1 MNFKSIIIGFL
12 ILNCSFFILNGCGY
26 KPSSYYAKNEI
37 SGKVYV
43 DLSIDINNSQNSI
56 LIKDAMNEMVLNRF
70 EAQLTQNKELADT
83 YVLVKLGSVSHSVL
97 ASDNEGYAK
106 TYRADVTIAVQYQKR
121 GEVKKNISVSNYYD
135 YNVESDALVS
145 DQQKQE
151 AVKNAATKALSDL
164 FSKIAVNSFKE

>member
-1 MNFKSIIIGFL
+1 MLS
-12 ILNCSFFILNGCGY
+12 GCGY

-43 DLSIDINNSQNSI
+43 DLAMDIENSQNSV
-56 LIKDAMNEMVLNRF
+56 LVKDAINEMVLSRF
-70 EAQLTQNKELADT
+70 NAQLTQNKEEADT
-83 YVLVKLGSVSHSVL
+83 QVFIKLARVSHSVM

-106 TYRADVTIAVQYQKR
+106 TYRANVTISVMYQKKDQ
-121 GEVKKNISVSNYYD
+121 EKKNISVSNYYD
-135 YNVESDALVS
+135 YNVEANSLVS

-151 AVKNAATKALSDL
+151 AVKNAAQRALSDL

>member
-1 MNFKSIIIGFL
+1 MNLKSIITLSLIVSFSFL
-12 ILNCSFFILNGCGY
+12 ILSGCGY

-43 DLSIDINNSQNSI
+43 DLTMDMENSQNAV
-56 LIKDAMNEMVLNRF
+56 LVKDAMNEMILNRF
-70 EAQLTQNKELADT
+70 NAHLTQNKEQADT
-83 YVLVKLGSVSHSVL
+83 YVLVQLASVSHSVM

-106 TYRADVTIAVQYQKR
+106 TYRANVTISVQYQKR
-121 GEVKKNISVSNYYD
+121 GKEKRHVSVSNYYD

-151 AVKNAATKALSDL
+151 AVRNAAVKALSDL

>member
-1 MNFKSIIIGFL
+1 MNFKSIIISFV
-12 ILNCSFFILNGCGY
+12 ILNYTLFMLSGCGY

-43 DLSIDINNSQNSI
+43 DLEMDIENSQNSV
-56 LIKDAMNEMVLNRF
+56 LVKDAMNEMVLSRF
-70 EAQLTQNKELADT
+70 NAQLTQNKEEADT
-83 YVLVKLGSVSHSVL
+83 QVFVRLASVSHSVM

-106 TYRADVTIAVQYQKR
+106 TYRANVTISVIYQKR
-121 GEVKKNISVSNYYD
+121 DQEKKNLSVSNYYD
-135 YNVESDALVS
+135 YNVEANSLVS

-151 AVKNAATKALSDL
+151 AVKNAATKALGDL

>member
-1 MNFKSIIIGFL
+1 MNVRYFFTLFLAFNFSLL
-12 ILNCSFFILNGCGY
+12 ILSGCGY
-26 KPSSYYAKNEI
+26 KPTSYYAKNEI

-43 DLSIDINNSQNSI
+43 TLQMDIENTQNSV
-56 LIKDAMNEMVLNRF
+56 LVKDAMNEMILNRF
-70 EAQLTQNKELADT
+70 NAQLTDNKHEADT
-83 YVLVKLGSVSHSVL
+83 LVFVKLASVSHSVM

-106 TYRADVTIAVQYQKR
+106 TYRANVTILVTYEKK
-121 GEVKKNISVSNYYD
+121 GELKKHISVSNYYD
-135 YNVESDALVS
+135 YNVKSNSLVS